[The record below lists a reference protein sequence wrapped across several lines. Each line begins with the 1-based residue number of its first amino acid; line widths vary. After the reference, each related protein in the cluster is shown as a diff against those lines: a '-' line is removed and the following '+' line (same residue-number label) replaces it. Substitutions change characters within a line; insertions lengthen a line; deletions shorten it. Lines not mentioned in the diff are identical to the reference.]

1 MVTLPRLVVAAPS
14 TGSGKT
20 TIATGLMA
28 ALRASGMTVS
38 GHKVGPD
45 YIDPGYHALATGRP
59 GRNLDPHLVGVERV
73 VPLLLHGAA
82 GADVAV
88 IEGVMGLYDG
98 RLGTDG
104 FASTA
109 HVSSLT
115 SSPVVLVLD
124 VARMSRSAA
133 AIAAGMATFDP
144 SVRVG
149 GVVLNRCSPGRN
161 ADEIRSALEQAG
173 LPVLG
178 LLPRDESLATP
189 SRHLGLVPVAERDES
204 VALIERLGEQVAEH
218 LDLGALLDVARSAPE
233 LEGEAWDPAEALRE
247 DDRAGRDIPTAGRA
261 ASVSERV
268 ETNTV
273 RPVIAVAGGRAFTFR
288 YPETEELLEAAGCDV
303 RSFDPLSDQAL
314 PEGTSGIYLGGGF
327 PEMYAV
333 DLAANTSLLR
343 DLRAAVEAGVPTVA
357 ECAGLLYLADSL
369 DGVPMAGAIP
379 AQAAMSERLT
389 LRYPVAIAAS
399 DSLLTRAGEQITG
412 HEFHR
417 TTTSPPAG
425 PRAAWTVE
433 ASPASPEKSPPSA
446 EASPASVEASP
457 ASVEASSATA
467 ETSPAS
473 IETSPASIETSL
485 TPIETAVVAGETA
498 VVDDESRVSRPTSA
512 NSTDAS
518 ANSADAS
525 ANSAGIGANSA
536 DASANSAGIGANSAG
551 ISANSADVADASALT
566 GYASETLHASY
577 LHVHWAGHPHLAAR
591 FAVAAHRAAPHFPA
605 MAGKCGE
612 TSDNPPS
619 ESRHGGEMPAATD
632 LPPADPLRHHGDVEV
647 GEGLLDFAVNVY
659 PGERPGWLEQA
670 LHDSLAPTAY
680 PDEEPARAALAK
692 HHGRARDEVL
702 PTAGA
707 AEAFTLVARA
717 RPWRKPVVVHPQFTE
732 PHAALEQAGHRVTE
746 VRLRHEDGFTLDPV
760 TVPEDADLV
769 VVGNPTNPTGV
780 LHPTAILRALLRP
793 GRLVVVDEAF
803 MDAVPGEPETLTG
816 ERAEG
821 LLVIRSLTKH
831 WSIPGVRAGY
841 VVGDA
846 AAISDLEAVRTPWS
860 VSATAAAAMLACA
873 TERASAEAGERAE
886 RIAAWRGHLEAGLRD
901 QQIEYVPSAA
911 SFVLAR
917 PGAGVREAL
926 REQGVAVRRAD
937 TFPGLGPDWVRIA
950 VRPED
955 PTDQLLAAL
964 RQTRE
969 PS

>member
-1 MVTLPRLVVAAPS
+1 MVTLPRMVVAAPS

-28 ALRASGMTVS
+28 ALRASGSVVS

-59 GRNLDPHLVGVERV
+59 GRNLDPHLVGESRV

-109 HVSSLT
+109 HVAALT

-133 AIAAGMATFDP
+133 AIAAGMAAFDP
-144 SVRVG
+144 SVRIG

-161 ADEIRSALEQAG
+161 AEEIRRALEQVG

-178 LLPRDESLATP
+178 MLPRDETLASP

-218 LDLGALLDVARSAPE
+218 LDLSALLDVARSAPA
-233 LEGEAWDPAEALRE
+233 LDGDPWDPVAALRGS
-247 DDRAGRDIPTAGRA
+247 DRVGFDTASLVPHDAGSTDGCTVGRA
-261 ASVSERV
+261 AGAARRRRV
-268 ETNTV
+268 ERCIELVEMTNTAP
-273 RPVIAVAGGRAFTFR
+273 PVIAVAGGRAFTFR
-288 YPETEELLEAAGCDV
+288 YPETEELLEAAGCDL
-303 RSFDPLSDQAL
+303 RPFDPLSDPTL

-327 PEMYAV
+327 PEMYAA

-357 ECAGLLYLADSL
+357 ECAGLLYLAESL

-379 AQAAMSERLT
+379 AHAAMSERLT
-389 LRYPVAIAAS
+389 LRYPVATAAS
-399 DSLLTRAGEQITG
+399 DSLLTRAGEQVTG

-417 TTTSPPAG
+417 TTTTPAAG
-425 PRAAWTVE
+425 ARSAWSVDG
-433 ASPASPEKSPPSA
+433 A
-446 EASPASVEASP
+446 EMGV
-457 ASVEASSATA
+457 SS
-467 ETSPAS
+467 
-473 IETSPASIETSL
+473 
-485 TPIETAVVAGETA
+485 
-498 VVDDESRVSRPTSA
+498 D
-512 NSTDAS
+512 
-518 ANSADAS
+518 
-525 ANSAGIGANSA
+525 
-536 DASANSAGIGANSAG
+536 
-551 ISANSADVADASALT
+551 
-566 GYASETLHASY
+566 TLHASY
-577 LHVHWAGHPHLAAR
+577 LHVHWAGHPHLARR
-591 FAVAAHRAAPHFPA
+591 FADAAHAFAPVGRADVASVGRA
-605 MAGKCGE
+605 DVVRDERRRVE
-612 TSDNPPS
+612 TNTVLSSATADRVGLDTPPPS
-619 ESRHGGEMPAATD
+619 GSGGSTSGSDGSTSGGAV
-632 LPPADPLRHHGDVEV
+632 ADPLRHHGDVEV

-659 PGERPGWLEQA
+659 PDERPEWLDQA
-670 LHDSLAPTAY
+670 LHESLASAAY

-692 HHGRARDEVL
+692 HHGRERAEVL

-717 RPWRKPVVVHPQFTE
+717 RPWRRPVVVHPQFTE
-732 PHAALEQAGHRVTE
+732 PHAALEQAGHTVTE
-746 VRLRHEDGFTLDPV
+746 VRLPAKNGFTLDPA
-760 TVPEDADLV
+760 TVPENADLV

-780 LHPTAILRALLRP
+780 LHPRATLRALLRP

-816 ERAEG
+816 ECTEG

-846 AAISDLEAVRTPWS
+846 ATISDLEAVRTPWS

-873 TERASAEAGERAE
+873 TERASAEARERAE
-886 RIAAWRGHLEAGLRD
+886 RITAWRDHLETGLRD

-926 REQGVAVRRAD
+926 REQGIAVRRAD

-950 VRPED
+950 VRPEG
-955 PTDQLLAAL
+955 PTGRLLAAL
-964 RQTRE
+964 RQTRAA
-969 PS
+969 S